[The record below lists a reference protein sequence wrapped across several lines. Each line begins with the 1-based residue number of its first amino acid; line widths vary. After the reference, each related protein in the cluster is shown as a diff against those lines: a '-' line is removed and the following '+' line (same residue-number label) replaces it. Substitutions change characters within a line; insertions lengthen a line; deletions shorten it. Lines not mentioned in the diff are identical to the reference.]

1 MPRMPQ
7 QPLAAAFYTLA
18 LAALTTS
25 ACSKDAGTA
34 PRAESSAPASFAS
47 SPTALPSSSPA
58 ASVSVA
64 TSPAGASAERGPN
77 APLTLDRDGQR
88 ASATRAKSVLHFGD
102 SMVPLVANYLRPL
115 IEKSG
120 GRYEIVSTS
129 SSTTLSWAE
138 GDKLTELLSK
148 HDPELVLISLGS
160 NELFFE
166 DDLEQRGKAVRN
178 IVERVGARPCL
189 WIGPPAWTKL
199 RGFLEI
205 LAKNLDRCG
214 YFDSAVLNMDRQADG
229 RHPTWGAS
237 HAWAG
242 KVWERLGGEAAEFQ

>member
-1 MPRMPQ
+1 MPRMP
-7 QPLAAAFYTLA
+7 LLV
-18 LAALTTS
+18 LAALTIS
-25 ACSKDAGTA
+25 ACSKDSESSSL
-34 PRAESSAPASFAS
+34 RAESSAPASFAS
-47 SPTALPSSSPA
+47 ASPTRASSSPRG
-58 ASVSVA
+58 SVSA
-64 TSPAGASAERGPN
+64 AALPADAAIDQGQN
-77 APLTLDRDGQR
+77 ARLTLERNGQR
-88 ASATRAKSVLHFGD
+88 APATHAKSVLHLGD

-115 IEKSG
+115 VEKTG

-138 GDKLTELLSK
+138 GDKLMELLSK

-166 DDLEQRGKAVRN
+166 DDLEQRGKAVRS

-189 WIGPPAWTKL
+189 WIGPPAWTKT
-199 RGFLEI
+199 RRFLDV
-205 LAKNLDRCG
+205 LAKNLGGCR
-214 YFDSAVLNMDRQADG
+214 YFDSAVLKMDRQEDG

-242 KVWERLGGEAAEFQ
+242 KVWERLGGEASELQ